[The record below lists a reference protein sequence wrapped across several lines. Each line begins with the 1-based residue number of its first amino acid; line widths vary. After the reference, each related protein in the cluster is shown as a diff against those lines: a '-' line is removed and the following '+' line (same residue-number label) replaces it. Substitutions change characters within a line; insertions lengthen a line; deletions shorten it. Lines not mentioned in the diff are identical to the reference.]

1 MSKCDHN
8 LELVSGEDLAEIDR
22 SQREIAVRFEKSNEM
37 LENCNAIMENHMAHI
52 GPQLGEHAKTISLLK
67 SDLDRVFRIV
77 GNYFNCSWVR
87 LFIFSTTKSR
97 IRKLK
102 SRIREKYPDE
112 LEAAEKEE
120 LERMPPPA
128 DNWFL
133 HKPFILYFS
142 THFFRYG

>member
-1 MSKCDHN
+1 MSKCDQN

-52 GPQLGEHAKTISLLK
+52 GPQLGEHARTISLLK
-67 SDLDRVFRIV
+67 SDLDRVFRKLLNILYTV
-77 GNYFNCSWVR
+77 AEFYKIFNE
-87 LFIFSTTKSR
+87 ISR

-128 DNWFL
+128 DN
-133 HKPFILYFS
+133 
-142 THFFRYG
+142 